1 MAFYYNPDTGRTLRG
16 SRELGLQGPGW
27 LTGDQAVAKG
37 FLTKTPSGS
46 YIKARRKPAQTTTS
60 GTSSLSTGASAS
72 FEKAIAQYAP
82 GGGFG
87 KGVEAGLERGRVKSI
102 ASGTQAM
109 VSAGLAGTSVPA
121 GLGKKYEEEVAAPTR
136 AGVES
141 ERSQRLSSLYATQ
154 GSMEQSAYESSE
166 NRSLQEYMQRY
177 SGGGGG
183 GGVSTPGLDAF
194 GSPMSGSVQ
203 QQQLDMQRREL
214 VLKEKE
220 QKGFVSSLS
229 NFTDNYQVGGGQ
241 QQTGT
246 TIDYSKYR
254 SPDLY
259 QGESQQWR
267 EKQDFSKIGSII

>member
-16 SRELGLQGPGW
+16 SSELGLQGPGW

-46 YIKARRKPAQTTTS
+46 YIKARQKPAQTTTS
-60 GTSSLSTGASAS
+60 GTSSLSTGAKAN

-102 ASGTQAM
+102 ASGTQVM
-109 VSAGLAGTSVPA
+109 VSAGLMGTTVPA

-154 GSMEQSAYESSE
+154 AGTEQGAYESE
-166 NRSLQEYMQRY
+166 QNRSLQEYMQRY
-177 SGGGGG
+177 SGGGGSR
-183 GGVSTPGLDAF
+183 GVSTPGLDAF

-203 QQQLDMQRREL
+203 QQTLDIQRQEL
-214 VLKEKE
+214 ALRKKIQEENVSEFTGGLSGYG
-220 QKGFVSSLS
+220 KGYYSSQS
-229 NFTDNYQVGGGQ
+229 N
-241 QQTGT
+241 
-246 TIDYSKYR
+246 
-254 SPDLY
+254 DLGLVKPGAY
-259 QGESQQWR
+259 QGPLTGVAALGR
-267 EKQDFSKIGSII
+267 